1 MWAQDTTTWT
11 LKEADVTQS
20 DDMGRLLTE
29 IDDYI
34 QNLFAPQDEALEA
47 AVRESQRSGLPEIN
61 VSPNEGKLL
70 RLLAAM
76 TGARRILEIGTLGGY
91 SAINLARG
99 MAEDGRLISLE
110 IDEHHAE
117 VARQNVER
125 AGLAERVEIRVGD
138 AREILAR
145 VAEND
150 EGPFDLIFID
160 ADKEGYPE
168 YLDWALRLS
177 RPGSL
182 ILGDNT
188 IWGGTIID
196 PQDESTR
203 AIHQFN
209 EKIARDPRLSAIILP
224 LLRERVDGLAIAWV
238 RDL

>member
-1 MWAQDTTTWT
+1 MAQGN
-11 LKEADVTQS
+11 
-20 DDMGRLLTE
+20 DMGALLAR

-34 QNLFAPQDEALEA
+34 ENLFAPQDEALEA
-47 AVRESQRSGLPEIN
+47 AVRESQRAGLPEIH

-70 RLLAAM
+70 QLLAEL

-99 MAEDGRLISLE
+99 MEEEGHLISLE
-110 IDEHHAE
+110 IDERHAG
-117 VARQNVER
+117 VARRNVER

-138 AREILAR
+138 ARELLAK
-145 VAEND
+145 VAEGE

-168 YLDWALRLS
+168 YLEWALRLS

-188 IWGGTIID
+188 IWGGSIID
-196 PQDESTR
+196 PEDDPTR
-203 AIHQFN
+203 AIHEFN
-209 EKIARDPRLSAIILP
+209 ERIAGDPRLSAIVLP
-224 LLRERVDGLAIAWV
+224 LLRERVDGLAIARV
-238 RDL
+238 RSL